1 MYIKHA
7 LSKQHAWLA
16 VVMAIAACL
25 FFLPFAT
32 KAYADGTFEITDWL
46 SGYGY
51 SSLQYI
57 YSNNKAA
64 MDAASTWS
72 SRDLGWLLA
81 QAALLPFRILPFL
94 LR

>member
-51 SSLQYI
+51 SDAPPQVHVHQHWYNPLCIVSL
-57 YSNNKAA
+57 
-64 MDAASTWS
+64 
-72 SRDLGWLLA
+72 
-81 QAALLPFRILPFL
+81 
-94 LR
+94 